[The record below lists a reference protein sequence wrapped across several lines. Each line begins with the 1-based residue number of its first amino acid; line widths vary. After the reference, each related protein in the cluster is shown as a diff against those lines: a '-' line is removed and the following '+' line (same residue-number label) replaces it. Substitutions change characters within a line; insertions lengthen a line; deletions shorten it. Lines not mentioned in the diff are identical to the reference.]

1 LSLDHSPAPRHLPAI
16 PDHTGQQIE
25 KTREPMR
32 LILAAATVLTL
43 ALGFG
48 LPVQPKGNATE
59 APATR
64 ALAQAPAPLSTYR

>member
-1 LSLDHSPAPRHLPAI
+1 
-16 PDHTGQQIE
+16 
-25 KTREPMR
+25 MR

-48 LPVQPKGNATE
+48 LPVQPKDNATD

-64 ALAQAPAPLSTYR
+64 ALAQALAAWLDALA

>member
-1 LSLDHSPAPRHLPAI
+1 LSLDQDHPARHFPAI
-16 PDHTGQQIE
+16 PERTGQQIE

-48 LPVQPKGNATE
+48 LPVQPKANATD
-59 APATR
+59 APAAR
-64 ALAQAPAPLSTYR
+64 SLAQATVTLSTYR

>member
-1 LSLDHSPAPRHLPAI
+1 
-16 PDHTGQQIE
+16 
-25 KTREPMR
+25 MR

-48 LPVQPKGNATE
+48 LPVQPKDNATD

-64 ALAQAPAPLSTYR
+64 ALAQAPVTLSSYR

>member
-1 LSLDHSPAPRHLPAI
+1 
-16 PDHTGQQIE
+16 
-25 KTREPMR
+25 MR

-59 APATR
+59 APVER
-64 ALAQAPAPLSTYR
+64 ALAFAPAALSTFR